1 MFAPPSCMPG
11 DTTNIADKVLL
22 FLLHLFGL
30 RLVQILLWRVLLLE
44 FSISTL
50 LNNVSLELLG
60 WLVTG
65 PCTLFHIYRSSQLS
79 ESHLL
84 LHVAT

>member
-1 MFAPPSCMPG
+1 MPG
-11 DTTNIADKVLL
+11 DTTNIADKALL
-22 FLLHLFGL
+22 FLLHPFGL
-30 RLVQILLWRVLLLE
+30 RLVQILLWRVLLLLLE

-65 PCTLFHIYRSSQLS
+65 PCTLFHIYHS
-79 ESHLL
+79 
-84 LHVAT
+84 

>member
-1 MFAPPSCMPG
+1 MPG
-11 DTTNIADKVLL
+11 DTTNVADKVVL

-30 RLVQILLWRVLLLE
+30 RLVQILLWRVLLLVLE

-50 LNNVSLELLG
+50 LNNVSLKLLG

-65 PCTLFHIYRSSQLS
+65 PCTLFHIYRS
-79 ESHLL
+79 
-84 LHVAT
+84 